1 MADEP
6 ISAEQNADRAR
17 TSPPMSAISSPP
29 GSPNAKDA
37 SDDRSSTSSIKKQ
50 IVGVCAMDS
59 KARSKPCRN
68 ILKRLMADGLYDTV
82 IFGDKVILDEDI
94 ENWPNCDYLIS
105 FFSTGF
111 PLDKALRYVAL
122 RKPFCVNNLSFQKVL
137 FDRRLVLQLLEAI
150 GVPTPYRL
158 ECSRDGGSR
167 VSSEVAKVMHKRL
180 GIKMNQDVPLPD
192 VKMIDEDTLSI
203 NGKLI
208 KKPYVEKPV
217 SGEDHNIHV
226 YYAKG
231 KGGGGRRLFRKV
243 GNKASEF
250 DPELREPRDDG
261 SYLYEK
267 FMDVDNAE
275 DVKVY
280 TVGPSY
286 YHAETRK
293 SPVVDGLVRR
303 NTHGKEI
310 RYVTELTRAE
320 ADMAAK
326 ICTYFEQAVCGFDL
340 LRAGGKSYV
349 IDVNGWSFVK
359 DNDDYY
365 YRAATILRKM
375 FATAKRDR
383 YVQNPSIIS
392 AISAPV
398 QEQPNTW
405 QLKAY
410 IAVVRH
416 ADRTPKNKF
425 KYSFRSEPFV
435 ALLQGHTE
443 EVILRNE
450 QLKIVLAATE
460 RAQTLKCED
469 ADKLLQL
476 RTALVKKM
484 NLPGTKVQVKPSYND
499 ASELT
504 KLQLIVKWGGEFTHS
519 ARYQSKD
526 LGENVRNDLVIMNKE
541 CLDHVKIYTSSERRV
556 SASAEIFVKAL
567 LDRAELPE
575 NFMEVRKDLLDDSN
589 AAKDLM
595 DKVKKKLKTLLRTGE
610 RAPPQFTWPKD
621 MPEPWQVMGS
631 VIELMKYH
639 RAVMRQ
645 NWHEFGADIE
655 KIQLRWCCN
664 EDPLLFRERWE
675 KLFGEFCDVEK
686 VDPSKVSELYDT
698 MKYDALHNRAFL
710 DTIFCDPEVNATRD
724 IGDSKRSSMSSD
736 GGARPDLT
744 TSSVS
749 SSGRDSRSRT
759 VSIDR
764 TDRHSVQS
772 SNSNNGAVSELTT
785 KPGLAKLRELY
796 KLAKC
801 LFDFVSPQEY
811 GIEDDEKLDIGLL
824 TSMPLLKQMISD
836 IKASEASDSAK
847 SFIYFTKES
856 HIYTLLNCIFE
867 SKIPTK
873 IARNEIPELDYLTQI
888 NFELFERTLQTVPE
902 SQPQPSTPEKEYS
915 VRITLSPG
923 CYAADPLDI
932 SLDAK
937 HCISVQP
944 RRALTRHL
952 DPIDVLGKLEEKFLR
967 VKMPKRFL
975 PRMLE
980 TAESNTIRR
989 VKEIEKMQQDED
1001 LEKEDHEID
1010 DQA

>member
-1 MADEP
+1 M
-6 ISAEQNADRAR
+6 
-17 TSPPMSAISSPP
+17 
-29 GSPNAKDA
+29 DA
-37 SDDRSSTSSIKKQ
+37 
-50 IVGVCAMDS
+50 

-68 ILKRLMADGLYDTV
+68 ILKRLMADGEYETIV
-82 IFGDKVILDEDI
+82 FGDKVILDEDI
-94 ENWPNCDYLIS
+94 ENWPHCDYLIS

-122 RKPFCVNNLSFQKVL
+122 RKPFCVNNLQFQKVL

-158 ECSRDGGSR
+158 ECSRDGGPR
-167 VSSEVAKVMHKRL
+167 VSSEVARIMQKRL
-180 GIKMNQDVPLPD
+180 GVKLNQNVPEPV
-192 VKMIDEDTLSI
+192 VKMVDDDTLSI

-208 KKPYVEKPV
+208 RKPYVEKPV

-226 YYAKG
+226 YYPRG
-231 KGGGGRRLFRKV
+231 KGGGGRRLFRKI

-250 DPELREPRDDG
+250 DPSLNAPRTDG
-261 SYLYEK
+261 SYLYEE

-280 TVGPSY
+280 TVGPGF

-310 RYVTELTRAE
+310 RYVTELTKAE
-320 ADMAAK
+320 AEMASK

-375 FATAKRDR
+375 FKS
-383 YVQNPSIIS
+383 VQRERVVQPSIAAVAAS
-392 AISAPV
+392 
-398 QEQPNTW
+398 EHNTW
-405 QLKAY
+405 QLKAFVS
-410 IAVVRH
+410 VVRH

-425 KYSFRSEPFV
+425 KYSFKSEPFV

-450 QLKIVLAATE
+450 QLRIVLAATE
-460 RAQTLKCED
+460 RAIELKSED
-469 ADKLLQL
+469 PDKLLQL

-484 NLPGTKVQVKPSYND
+484 TLPGTKVQVKPSYND
-499 ASELT
+499 KSQLV

-526 LGENVRNDLVIMNKE
+526 LGDNVRNDLSILNME

-556 SASAEIFVKAL
+556 SASAEIYAKAL
-567 LDRAELPE
+567 LNTDKLPE

-589 AAKDLM
+589 AAKDMM

-621 MPEPWQVMGS
+621 QPEPWLVMQS

-645 NWHEFGADIE
+645 NWTDLGSEVDRV
-655 KIQLRWCCN
+655 QLRWCCN
-664 EDPLLFRERWE
+664 EDPLLFKERWE
-675 KLFGEFCDVEK
+675 KLFGEFCDVDK

-698 MKYDALHNRAFL
+698 MKYDALHNRVFL
-710 DTIFCDPEVNATRD
+710 DTIFCDPETHRD
-724 IGDSKRSSMSSD
+724 QDDHNPPSSKRSSFSSD
-736 GGARPDLT
+736 RPDT
-744 TSSVS
+744 ASVHSSTGAS
-749 SSGRDSRSRT
+749 AGRGPSR
-759 VSIDR
+759 
-764 TDRHSVQS
+764 
-772 SNSNNGAVSELTT
+772 AVSTSEKGSGGGGGQSP
-785 KPGLAKLRELY
+785 KPGLSKLRELY
-796 KLAKC
+796 RLAKV

-811 GIEDDEKLDIGLL
+811 GIEDAEKLDIGLL

-836 IKASEASDSAK
+836 TRASQESEHAGC
-847 SFIYFTKES
+847 FIYFTKES

-873 IARNEIPELDYLTQI
+873 LARNEIPELDYLTQI
-888 NFELFERTLQTVPE
+888 NMELFER
-902 SQPQPSTPEKEYS
+902 QPLVEEAAAAATDKEYS

-944 RRALTRHL
+944 RKALTRHL
-952 DPIDVLGKLEEKFLR
+952 NPADVLGKLEEKFSR
-967 VKMPKRFL
+967 VQMPKRFL
-975 PRMLE
+975 PRLLDTSSE
-980 TAESNTIRR
+980 TLLQRVQEVSQATCLRERSEQEEAAEEAAREAR
-989 VKEIEKMQQDED
+989 DEQT
-1001 LEKEDHEID
+1001 KAA
-1010 DQA
+1010 QT